1 MVSKKF
7 SIQEIFKWAF
17 FDLQTNRCLGWLVS
31 LKESTLN
38 QEATTVYATG
48 GAGNPKLVGF
58 SHSKM
63 ATVTLKEAI
72 YDLNTISTITGA
84 EVVTGSN
91 TDVMHYDEVTI
102 TTNAGVTTFTALGTV
117 DAEIGYAYVIGDD
130 GAFSTELTQDA
141 TTPSASAF
149 VYDVGTKAIT
159 TSGLAD
165 GTKLAMFYRVT
176 TAASTHTVE
185 SLTSAYAK
193 TVKAVGFGYA
203 KDSCTNENYGCQ
215 IIMDRAKVSD
225 TIELAITADGE
236 PSTLPVTL
244 EALKSCVS
252 DKLFQMVIF
261 ESDLVI

>member
-1 MVSKKF
+1 MVSTKF
-7 SIQEIFKWAF
+7 AIQEIFKWGF
-17 FDLQTNRCLGWLVS
+17 FDLQTGQCLGFLTS

-63 ATVTLKEAI
+63 ATATLKEAI
-72 YDLNTISTITGA
+72 YDLRTVSTITGSGIT
-84 EVVTGSN
+84 TGTN
-91 TDVMHYDEVTI
+91 TDIMHYDEVTI
-102 TTNAGVTTFTALGTV
+102 TTNAGVTEKTALGTV
-117 DAEIGYAYVIGDD
+117 DAEIGYAYVLGSD

-176 TAASTHTVE
+176 AAASTHTID
-185 SLTSAYAK
+185 SLTSEYAK
-193 TVKAVGFGYA
+193 TVKAVGFGFA
-203 KDSCTNENYGCQ
+203 TDACTGERYGCQ